1 MKQEILTK
9 KAPAPIGP
17 YSQAVKAGGFLF
29 LSGQIALDPVTGAMV
44 SDNVQVQ
51 IKQVMENIK
60 AVLEQAGL
68 GFDRVVKSTIFLVDM
83 NDFTVVNQVYGEY
96 FSSIPPARSTVQ
108 VAKLPKGARV
118 EVEMIA
124 VCH

>member
-29 LSGQIALDPVTGAMV
+29 LSGQIALDPVTGVIV

-51 IKQVMENIK
+51 IRQVMENIK

-68 GFDRVVKSTIFLVDM
+68 GFDSVVKTTIFLADM

-96 FSSIPPARSTVQ
+96 FSSLPPARSTVQ

-118 EVEMIA
+118 EVEMVA
-124 VCH
+124 VCD